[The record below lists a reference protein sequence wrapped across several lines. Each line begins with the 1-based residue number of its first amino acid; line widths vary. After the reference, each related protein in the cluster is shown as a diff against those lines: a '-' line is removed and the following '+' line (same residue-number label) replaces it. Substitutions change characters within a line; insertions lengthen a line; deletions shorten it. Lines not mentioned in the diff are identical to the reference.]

1 MKPIVSGEVIHDD
14 FAANLALHEDASSN
28 RLVELLSLVQSF
40 DEGLVGIGGFR
51 AVRATAGRRSS
62 TKVNEVS
69 SLGWLPYETPNRLLV
84 SPLARTIYAL
94 ELSCS
99 P

>member
-40 DEGLVGIGGFR
+40 DEGLVGIGG
-51 AVRATAGRRSS
+51 
-62 TKVNEVS
+62 
-69 SLGWLPYETPNRLLV
+69 WLPYETPNRLLV